1 MNNRSTQ
8 VMTNNVKNKYKK
20 QDEGFSLI
28 EVVIA
33 IATMGVCLAYAM
45 PMILYSK
52 INNNKSEVRAG
63 ALMVSQKI
71 FDSIRSQDFDAIP
84 KVDTTVNNLPIEQT
98 SALGRNYIVEVRYCE
113 PAGDACTD
121 DYRAFR
127 ITIRDPKGPSA
138 SDESIIYQ
146 TQAAFTDFK

>member
-8 VMTNNVKNKYKK
+8 AMKNNLENKYKK

-28 EVVIA
+28 ESVIA
-33 IATMGVCLAYAM
+33 IATMGICLSYAM
-45 PMILYSK
+45 PLILYSK

-71 FDSIRSQDFDAIP
+71 FDSIRSQDFAAIP
-84 KVDTTVNNLPIEQT
+84 KVDTTVNSLPVEQT
-98 SALGRNYIVEVRYCE
+98 SALGRNYIVEVRYCD
-113 PAGDACTD
+113 PAGDVCTD
-121 DYRAFR
+121 DYRTFQ
-127 ITIRDPKGPSA
+127 ITIRDPKGSA
-138 SDESIIYQ
+138 TSNESIVYQ